1 MTTRPDLSDRHPGV
15 RDLMRHFEFGHLPE
29 GPLRATSAMCSDLAW
44 GMVMTL
50 PDSPQLTNGLWD
62 LLRAKDCFVRAALPR

>member
-1 MTTRPDLSDRHPGV
+1 MTQRPDLSDRHPAV
-15 RDLMRHFEFGHLPE
+15 RDLMRYFEFGHLPE
-29 GPLRATSAMCSDLAW
+29 GPLRTTSAMCADLAW
-44 GMVMTL
+44 GMVLAL